1 MKTIW
6 IIDHYS
12 SEPQY
17 GGISRQYDFACEL
30 SKRGYIAVVISS
42 AFSHFTHSFISD
54 EDVYVSK
61 INDRVH
67 YVYLKTSPYENNAGI
82 GRLKNMISFKRAV
95 RKHKSRI
102 ANMFGK
108 PDVVNGCS
116 VHPFAWVAGYK
127 VAKKYKARFCVEV
140 RDLWPA
146 IWVLNGEKSKLH
158 PMVLFF
164 GALEKWA
171 YHKAD
176 RIIYSMAY
184 GDRYICDEL
193 GYSKEK
199 AFLIGQPMDCN
210 RFDKFAEEK
219 RDLIPKD
226 IRDFMTNSFV
236 CVFAGYYMKYEGVY
250 TMLEAAKILR
260 KKGLPVKM
268 VFVGSGQEKD
278 GMEQYA
284 QQNSLDNVYIG
295 SRISKEAIPAL
306 LKKSDICMAH
316 LAIEG
321 HEDAYKYGVS
331 KNKVNEYLYSGAC
344 TIYGFLYKDDV
355 VASKGAG
362 YVIEPFNSGELADR
376 IEEVYNMQESEYKLF
391 GVNGRRYINE
401 NHHVEVLTDKLEQVF
416 FG

>member
-1 MKTIW
+1 M
-6 IIDHYS
+6 
-12 SEPQY
+12 
-17 GGISRQYDFACEL
+17 
-30 SKRGYIAVVISS
+30 
-42 AFSHFTHSFISD
+42 
-54 EDVYVSK
+54 
-61 INDRVH
+61 
-67 YVYLKTSPYENNAGI
+67 
-82 GRLKNMISFKRAV
+82 
-95 RKHKSRI
+95 
-102 ANMFGK
+102 
-108 PDVVNGCS
+108 
-116 VHPFAWVAGYK
+116 
-127 VAKKYKARFCVEV
+127 
-140 RDLWPA
+140 
-146 IWVLNGEKSKLH
+146 
-158 PMVLFF
+158 
-164 GALEKWA
+164 
-171 YHKAD
+171 
-176 RIIYSMAY
+176 
-184 GDRYICDEL
+184 
-193 GYSKEK
+193 
-199 AFLIGQPMDCN
+199 
-210 RFDKFAEEK
+210 
-219 RDLIPKD
+219 
-226 IRDFMTNSFV
+226 
-236 CVFAGYYMKYEGVY
+236 
-250 TMLEAAKILR
+250 
-260 KKGLPVKM
+260 
-268 VFVGSGQEKD
+268 GSGQEKD